1 MLVEFLL
8 YVKLLI
14 KYLVLYRGVN
24 KVEMVFVFIKFE
36 IW

>member
-14 KYLVLYRGVN
+14 KNLVLYRGVN